1 VRKPDVVGGEV
12 TSVRLESRMVVGRQH
27 PIGTWRSRL
36 EVPTTPKA
44 VALGHLATHGDDLA
58 IPGELPED
66 SANSQASSLST
77 GVFSES
83 SPGTWCR
90 SSVLSSSVRVLV
102 AQTAMRSVTSSSS
115 VLGGSVFSDRVS

>member
-1 VRKPDVVGGEV
+1 MEYDDIIVGGGSAGAV
-12 TSVRLESRMVVGRQH
+12 LAARL
-27 PIGTWRSRL
+27 
-36 EVPTTPKA
+36 
-44 VALGHLATHGDDLA
+44 
-58 IPGELPED
+58 
-66 SANSQASSLST
+66 
-77 GVFSES
+77 SEEAARRVLQS